1 MTCGN
6 VETANGQFMMAL
18 QTADAGLQFFVWLNQ
33 ALLSLSSGNHAQFR
47 TILERIA
54 GSPLPESSVSLKT
67 CVHFIRGVHSLFVG
81 KQTEAKH
88 YLRDA
93 LVLANEHDLNRLTAS
108 ILLLLGS
115 MFLSFGS
122 VMEASDMIM
131 PALQIASKIPDMH
144 LQLWAASQITDL
156 YRMSKNETKM
166 IEARDSHSR
175 LMHALSSEKA
185 VAQQT
190 RHHVLI
196 HVEFLLLLQLDL
208 YW

>member
-1 MTCGN
+1 
-6 VETANGQFMMAL
+6 
-18 QTADAGLQFFVWLNQ
+18 
-33 ALLSLSSGNHAQFR
+33 
-47 TILERIA
+47 LERIA

-144 LQLWAASQITDL
+144 LQLWAASQITGMTYKHKLIIDLAILCTDL